1 MSLESLNPISETSL
15 NSLLLAP
22 DQVIGKNINIHTL
35 DSGLPSLDDAQIAII
50 GITENRNAFFPTLEY
65 DLDSFR
71 NAFYNLFPGNWNF
84 KIADL
89 GNLPNGNSV
98 NDTYF
103 AITDICDE
111 LYKRDIVPILVGGSH
126 DMIYS
131 VYKSYSLRN
140 QLTNIISVDNQFDFS
155 LDDELIS
162 G

>member
-111 LYKRDIVPILVGGSH
+111 LYKLDIVPILVGGSH

-131 VYKSYSLRN
+131 VYKLSL
-140 QLTNIISVDNQFDFS
+140 IHI
-155 LDDELIS
+155 
-162 G
+162 